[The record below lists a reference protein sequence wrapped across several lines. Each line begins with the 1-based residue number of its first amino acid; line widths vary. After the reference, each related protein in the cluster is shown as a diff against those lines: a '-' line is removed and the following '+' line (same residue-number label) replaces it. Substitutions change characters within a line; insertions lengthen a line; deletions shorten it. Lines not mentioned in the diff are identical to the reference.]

1 MNANE
6 TIRILKENAGLKL
19 GYENYKRKYRAIN
32 RILQRKLWLKIEG
45 FKTQYVHLATRLQH
59 VESEAER
66 ETIRAV
72 MQFITKERAELEVIY
87 ELCIEAS
94 K

>member
-6 TIRILKENAGLKL
+6 ITRILKENVGLKL

-32 RILQRKLWLKIEG
+32 RILQRKLWFKIEG
-45 FKTQYVHLATRLQH
+45 FKTQYVHLAVRLQH

-66 ETIRAV
+66 EAIRAV
-72 MQFITKERAELEVIY
+72 MQFITKERKELEEIY
-87 ELCIEAS
+87 ELCREVS